1 MAAAFRRARYP
12 FENMTAPCAIEKVR
26 RRRRCFSLFSIQF
39 DDASNDCFKDIQVR
53 SSETY
58 TQLKAPKPRLDE
70 HAISQNVTTRLN
82 SSTMSIRTCTSLLI
96 VRRSPYKLGST
107 IHSTLSRRNQIR
119 FESRCARSVDRNSPE
134 RKRDARHAKTLS
146 VLGESLEPPRSGVG
160 NERRDDFFAPPSAKA
175 PETAKLEPRSSLGS
189 QGSVRF
195 YFF

>member
-39 DDASNDCFKDIQVR
+39 DDASNERFKDIQVR

-82 SSTMSIRTCTSLLI
+82 SSTMSVQNCTSLLI
-96 VRRSPYKLGST
+96 VRRSPWKLGST
-107 IHSTLSRRNQIR
+107 IHSAL
-119 FESRCARSVDRNSPE
+119 
-134 RKRDARHAKTLS
+134 
-146 VLGESLEPPRSGVG
+146 
-160 NERRDDFFAPPSAKA
+160 
-175 PETAKLEPRSSLGS
+175 
-189 QGSVRF
+189 
-195 YFF
+195 